1 MATTNTTPKTAPTK
15 AITKVVLEPGMKIA
29 LEQNGVPLNAEQ
41 LNGENLV
48 VTKAGDSLMVTMPD
62 GSQTELVDFFITDD
76 VTLEGDFWDLP
87 ADSGLVQTAGGV
99 VAKPVALAQVADKGV
114 LGEEAIATDAK
125 ATDIAEG
132 VAEVVTE
139 TAPAVGAGGAGG
151 VLAGVAG
158 LGLAAG
164 GGGGDVGGGGGGG
177 GGGAVVDGNTYTLT
191 AVAGPQSD
199 NGAGT
204 TVALYKASGVDAGQL
219 LGTMSYDSVKGKYS
233 FLDTTNFT
241 GVIIAKLVDTDSTAD
256 YISEATGEATNFGE
270 GTVLMSVA
278 AINGTNGAVNLTIS
292 PLTTAAAKNLGV
304 SATAESAVTFVN
316 PLTGQTVVD
325 TNKALAMAFNILDAD
340 GNPVDI
346 STQTVNTTVNLDGAV
361 NNSAVTGTDAASAYG
376 RALALVANAEKAS
389 GLSLVDMAQNIAL
402 ALKVDGSGAAVT
414 GSLTKPSSQT
424 DLVQQAISQGASL
437 TQASGQMLDTQVT
450 DLMKSTM
457 SISMTMAVLSTPTNA
472 ADTYLNAQEPT
483 VDLVINGTF
492 TAGQTLKLFNGS
504 TAMAFKVGA
513 TAVVGSTGY
522 AIAETATSLTITVAR
537 ADLTANATNLLTAQF
552 SIGTGEATISNDLP
566 LVVDTLINATNAK
579 LTLDSTNAQLTAF
592 AADGV
597 TNNPAITAPNNAEA
611 GAVVEYRVTKGTDAS
626 GDWSTVYTAPVAD
639 GTADDT
645 YKVEVRQIDKAG
657 NISTPQAIAFT
668 LDSSK
673 PATPNAT
680 FTDSTNGLTT
690 DSVGHNAD
698 GITNNAAVTA
708 PANVEAGARVEY
720 RVTKGTGTP
729 SPWSSTYTAP
739 PANGTADGAYKVE
752 VRQTDKAGNVSAV
765 QTLNFTLDSTV
776 PVVANA
782 ALTTDSGISTDTITN
797 SGAITAPTTT
807 TNGGPIEVGAN
818 VEYRVTKG
826 AGAPSDWS
834 AVYNAPAADG
844 TADGVYKVE
853 VRQTD
858 KAGNASVQTV
868 NFTLDTQATS
878 AISFVGLTDQDV
890 DSNYTVAPNQ
900 VISGNGA
907 EAGATVQLFTTV
919 GTGSPTA
926 VAQTVAAADGSF
938 NFILPTPASA
948 GVQTFSLTY
957 TDKAGNTSDSGATTA
972 VNWGTTPIDT
982 APSQLNGLALSAATD
997 SGVSQSDGITN
1008 IAGAT
1013 LTGSGALNGATIE
1026 ITATP
1031 KGGEAV
1037 ILTTASPIEANSSGV
1052 WSYTL
1057 NSTDANS
1064 LTADTTFTV
1073 RQKAAGGTIWSPASP
1088 SYQVVFDNAAPAGVP
1103 TVVLSSNSDTFG
1115 ANVGTNTDGITSSRT
1130 LILGGTAEANAYIDL
1145 LDNGVKI
1152 ATLQADSTGAWT
1164 TTLSNVSA
1172 AEHNYTARQFDAAGN
1187 ATAYSSATVVTVDVT
1202 AAAPTAAVLDAGSD
1216 TGALGDRI
1224 TTVTTPKLSGTGA
1237 EPGALI
1243 SVFDGANQTPLATTT
1258 VQANGSW
1265 SVTTSALT
1273 VGAHNLRIG
1282 QTDLA
1287 GNISALSAPLS
1298 LNIAAPIT
1306 VATPSAPLLT
1316 AATDTGLSQTDQT
1329 TNATAL
1335 VFTGTGAVAG
1345 GTVELWQGSVKL
1357 ASVSTSAAGTWTVAL
1372 TSSAIVLP
1380 ESTTPHNIKARVI
1393 DGQGNISGFSAET
1406 PVTID
1411 RTAPTSSLT
1420 LNDLSATDDSGRSN
1434 SDGIIQQTQ
1443 PTISGSGASADAKV
1457 QIFNGTN
1464 TTPLA
1469 TLTANDSGAFS
1480 GFVSLPAGSSHS
1492 LYAAQIDAAGNLGPK
1507 SNLLVVNVDNTAA
1520 TAPVITT
1527 LLNDLAGN
1535 PMISG
1540 TAEANAFIELL
1551 VGTSV
1556 VGTGYADASGE
1567 WIVQWVQATAD
1578 DYSLAA
1584 RQTDVAGN
1592 VSNPS
1597 QAASATISGTNP
1609 AAAVVS
1615 AQLLAPTLKS
1625 GEDTHI
1631 VGDGITSKTA
1641 PTIVISGVDTN
1652 ITTTDV
1658 STRLKVYDNGGLTA
1672 LAGTFN
1678 SLASGRWEFT
1688 PTDKLAASASGV
1700 SHSLSVTQTVGASP
1714 ESLLSAGLNMTVD
1727 NEAAAPTFVPD
1738 KSTFG
1743 FARYV
1748 MVYRAGYLQLGD
1760 VHVYVDGVNVALGRA
1775 GEGFAITGAQGAKN
1789 NVYANQSIA
1798 SLTDGDTGIAP
1809 YSHAVN
1815 RPISWVQI
1823 DLGQVYNIDNI
1834 VVYPAY
1840 KNLRLSRNL
1849 TVLTSKT
1856 SMGSSG
1862 QDVVLADLRADPDVV
1877 WSAFPSVNTAY
1888 VGMESVNVPITKGYV
1903 TPLAE
1908 KNALSG
1914 TGEPGATVT
1923 LYDTVNSVKKEL
1935 GTALVASDG
1944 KWTVPFSGFTTG
1956 DHSLTFTQTDR
1967 AGNISPESSAQNIT
1981 GLPPYPTSIPS
1992 APTLTLL
1999 AADDTTSAGSISF
2012 AADNI
2017 TSKTSVTIHGTGS
2030 HGETVQVFAD
2040 LGGGNYNPLG
2050 TTNVALDGKWSLA
2063 GISLA
2068 VNGSTTLVA
2077 KSSNAL
2083 GSSDFGDALTV
2094 TNNSTVPPA
2103 PTVGLAAAADT
2114 GVQGDK
2120 LTNTGLT
2127 DDFITLSGTAEAG
2140 ALITIHSDTVQVN
2153 ANNVYA
2159 DDSGNWSS
2167 ALTAGLT
2174 ANAGNTFTVTVTNK
2188 VGVVNTTPVSYTV
2201 THDDIAPV
2209 GTLAVT
2215 SSLKATL
2222 LPTVAGTGAE
2232 ANAYVDIY
2240 AGTTLLGSTQ
2250 ASGTGSWSLQLTR
2263 LDAAGSYDLSA
2274 RHRDAAGNVQDGS
2287 TAFTLT
2293 VADDAPIVNN
2303 QSLILENVGLL
2314 STDDTG
2320 TVGDNVTSL
2329 TTPRLTGNG
2338 AQAMANV
2345 QLWNGTELIGST
2357 NADSTGAWVITPN
2370 VPLSAGLHKL
2380 SVVQQGTGQNISPA
2394 LPYTLYVASSL
2405 PAPTLDSSL
2414 FGGDGSITLEEAT
2427 AGTATLNGTSVNGAA
2442 VNVTYT
2448 NTTGVSVV
2456 KAATV
2461 TNGADVA
2468 TGATWVAPSL
2478 TPVELLTLGEGTITI
2493 SATQTYGS
2501 VSSSPVTAQVTVAA
2515 LPAPTTAITVDAGF
2529 TGDTLVNG
2537 VGDGVVS
2544 GNETPTF
2551 KGAATTDAS
2560 VSVVVTNTITGASV
2574 TLDPVTA
2581 VDSEWSAALTADQR
2595 TALGGDGHALS
2606 ITATQ
2611 TLPSSAGIS
2620 SATATVTIDTVAG
2633 SAPSAP
2639 VLAAFDAN
2647 NTTVSDS
2654 TTQGDNTTNATTP
2667 TFTGT
2672 AALGATVKLYN
2683 NGSTT
2688 PIGTGVADGNTGIYT
2703 IKVTTPL
2710 NGSATGTLNNITAKQ
2725 TDAAGNES
2733 AASTALSVTVDS
2745 TAVAPV
2751 LVAGVAP
2758 VAAAPTLKGTGEA
2771 GATVE
2776 IFDSAA
2782 VVAETNASGKIGS
2795 TVVNADGTWSFQATG
2810 IVSGSHTITTQQTD
2824 LAGNKSAPSN
2834 AYTFMVDSGV
2844 MGTPVL
2850 DAASDSGTVGDGI
2863 TRVST
2868 PTLKGTT
2875 LTSDGAV
2882 DIFDNGNKIA
2892 TVTATGTNWTYTPSS
2907 SLQSGSHSI
2916 TATDVAAS
2924 KSSGVLSLSIDTAAA
2939 APVITTLSAAQ
2950 ANTKSAPV
2958 ITGTAEAGA
2967 TVTLTATPVGDG
2979 DVQTFTAVA
2988 NASGSWSLNTGVT
3001 SGANTA
3007 LVANKAYTVRAS
3019 QTDTAGNTSAA
3030 SAAQTFNY
3038 DTVAVAP
3045 SINAVPASTAST
3057 LTLSGSGEAGAT
3069 VRVFDTFNGGT
3080 ASLGTAVVNNQ
3091 GQWSFVA
3098 NGLADGAH
3106 SFKAEQTDLAGNL
3119 SAQTTA
3125 LSSAGEGATTVTV
3138 NSSALSAA
3146 VLAVT
3151 SDSGTLGDGITRV
3164 TTPGL
3169 SGQAAA
3175 NAGVKVYDT
3184 FNGVETLVGTATANA
3199 SGAWSISALTSTL
3212 GEGNHS
3218 LVVKELALDGITVTR
3233 TSDSTALTIDT
3244 TASSAPTI
3252 SLISAS
3258 DSGVKGDGITNVVT
3272 PTLTGKADANA
3283 WVNIYKGGSTLLA
3296 TTQANGS
3303 GEWSHTLAAAQAD
3316 GALSF
3321 TAKQTDAAGNE
3332 SAASTALSVTVDST
3346 AVALT
3351 LASNKST
3358 FGTARYVMVY
3368 RGSRMDL
3375 GDVQV
3380 FSDGVNVALGKAAEG
3395 AVSVGAQG
3403 VHYRFSITNLTN
3415 GDTGAAGYV
3424 SSNHKYLN
3432 NWVQIDLGQDYSID
3446 NIVVYPRN
3454 ANVKMS
3460 TDLTVLTSQSS
3471 MGVGGSDI
3479 NLAELKTDE
3488 DVAWSAF
3495 PSTTAVGVG
3504 MDSANIP
3511 IINGYT
3517 APVAAAPTLKG
3528 TGEAGATVDIFD
3540 SAAVVAE
3547 TNASGKIGSTVV
3559 NADGTWSFQATGI
3572 VSGSHTI
3579 TTQQTDL
3586 AGNKS
3591 APSNA
3596 YTFMVDSGVM
3606 GTPVLDAASDSG
3618 TVGDGITRVSTPT
3631 LKGTTLTSDGAVDIF
3646 DNGNKIATVTA
3657 TGTNWTYTPSS
3668 SLQSGSHSITATDV
3682 AASKSSGVLSLSIDT
3697 AAAAPVITTLSAA
3710 QANTKSAPVIT
3721 GTAEAG
3727 ATVTLTAT
3735 PVGDGDVQTFTAVA
3749 NASGSW
3755 SLNTGVTSGANTALV
3770 ANKAYTVR
3778 ASQTDTAGNTSA
3790 ASAAQ
3795 TFNYD
3800 TVAVAPI
3807 VNIASATV
3815 AQVFALSGTAEAG
3828 AQVRVFDGTA
3838 LVGTTTA
3845 SNTGTWTLSVKALDS
3860 TTALHAMSATQTDLA
3875 GNQSAATN
3883 FTRTVDLGQL
3893 SQALLATASDT
3904 GTVGDGITSV
3914 GAPQLIGTNVSAL
3927 GTVQVFDTFGGT
3939 TLLLGS
3945 AVADANGAWALGL
3958 TKPLSDGNHVLQV
3971 KEVSSSGSVLR
3982 TSDNNTVRI
3991 DTATPVA
3998 LSKPILDPLSDFG
4011 TSNSDGVTNI
4021 TQGLIYSGTG
4031 AEAYATIK
4039 VFAGS
4044 NAVAVGTTQADST
4057 GAWRVSTS
4065 GGLDA
4070 NASTY
4075 VYATQTDLAGNTSMA
4090 SAASQLT
4097 TDSTI
4102 GTPTISATTTQG
4114 NNPVLSGTAEALST
4128 VRVTVGLTTAT
4139 TQADGQGVWMV
4150 QLSLAPSE
4158 LTTYTAS
4165 VQATDVAGNVSL
4177 SGRGLFSVDPSRSA
4191 VSLPAALAAP
4201 SLAAGQDTGLSNT
4214 DGIST
4219 IAKPTLNGTDAQ
4231 SGATVQLWA
4240 NGVHVASTTASDVGA
4255 YSFAAND
4262 YTSVLNGTS
4271 QLTVVQVVG
4280 TGADST
4286 SSPHSLG
4293 ITWTVDSLVAFSNP
4307 ALTSSVTDS
4316 YGTLYSTSVASGL
4329 KPTLA
4334 GKAEAGASVKLFDN
4348 GAELAT
4354 VTANALGEWTFAFST
4369 LSAGKHSITTQ
4380 VTDVAGNVSVLSSAY
4395 AFTTLSAALSEP
4407 VAQLKAGG
4415 DSGASATDGV
4425 TNVAAQ
4431 VFTGTVSVSAGQD
4444 APSVNVYDNGNLL
4457 ATVQA
4462 DSSGQWL
4469 YAATF
4474 TQGGH
4479 LITARAKDLSG
4490 NLSAATTVAQL
4501 SIDTTAPNTPAQPML
4516 ASGQDNGSS
4525 STDGITRFSQPVFTG
4540 TAQAG
4545 ATVELFDNGA
4555 LLGTAVA
4562 HATTG
4567 VYSISPSARLTQGA
4581 HSITVQAVDLAGN
4594 RSAASAANVITV
4606 DGVINPISF
4615 LSLASANVLY
4625 SSGGEVV
4632 TTSARPTVQGFGEA
4646 GATVTVFNNG
4656 TTVLGTTRVGPD
4668 GRWSLA
4674 LDADLAANNS
4684 LSAQQTDTAGNTS
4697 APTAAMNVA
4706 YDSAATLPSLAL
4718 QGSSDTGTLGDGITS
4733 RSTPTVTGS
4742 GAVQGDTV
4750 TLYNG
4755 TTVLGTGVAD
4765 STGKWTI
4772 TVNTPLANNTAQNPT
4787 YTLTA
4792 KNTTQSDAT
4801 LGSLKLKIDTQQDA
4815 APTGLS
4821 LAADSD
4827 SGTLGDNTTNLT
4839 GPVVTGTGATAGA
4852 TVRLLEG
4859 TTLLGQGVADSTG
4872 NWRVQSSTLTS
4883 GAHSL
4888 SAVQVDAA
4896 GNVSVASSPLVL
4908 VVDNSAATL
4917 NAPVLRASD
4926 DTGLV
4931 GDNLTSLSSVTVSGQ
4946 GAEANAWVTVYDGS
4960 VSLAR
4965 VQAGADGQWSAV
4977 LSNLAGNA
4985 AGKAYSL
4992 TARQTDT
4999 AGNISQAGAALAL
5012 MVENSAARPSFG
5024 LQNSASNDTGV
5035 LGDGRT
5041 QNNHPVLTGQAEAGA
5056 SVQVLRDD
5064 GNGVTTLLATVLAD
5078 ASGNFTWQPTDEL
5091 ALGSYRYLTQAT
5103 DVAGNVSTLS
5113 APFTLTIVPVTAIS
5127 LRDVTGALSPQGGQL
5142 IDFNNDGLVDVVSQ
5156 NAYLQTSTG
5165 IFVKGAST
5173 YVATGLGNES
5183 TFADTGSTGSVV
5195 DINGDG
5201 LNDIVTGSN
5210 RLFFTGSSGALID
5223 ANVYGA
5229 TRWNKGH
5236 ITVTDLLGDGQLSS
5250 VINGGVR
5257 IWVANGKQV
5266 GVSGDSTGDKMAAV
5280 YDANADGYLDVAFAN
5295 GSLGVHLSRGD
5306 GSGIYQSTLA
5316 NPGFGGNYS
5325 HITNLDLNNDGVLDV
5340 FSGAKIFQGLGN
5352 ARYVEVT
5359 SDVGYVFGGNGDS
5372 SHVVIADINA
5382 DGMQDILETN
5392 NFGSDVSI
5400 WINIDGVLQKVGN
5413 DTLFDRASNLTV
5425 HQFESTQLSA
5435 KDVNGD
5441 RSIDMAV
5448 IGPNSDISLTYNQT
5462 VVAENTYLRVKVAKS
5477 TGNET
5482 LSTGAMVTLYDSD
5495 TGAFVA
5501 SRLVGNNVLGAY
5513 AARQGESYAEF
5524 FGLDPAKTYDV
5535 VVRYPGNDQG
5545 VTVVSGKSGL
5555 GTAGIANSAL
5565 NEIVDSQLTAVT
5577 PGGKDV
5583 ITVAPENRATATDGG
5598 NWKGTRYADL
5608 MVGDAGDDTF
5618 TPNGANAGEAG
5629 DTIDLSNG
5637 GHDKVVFN
5645 TVLNLNAATTISSFT
5660 LGSFTQADGNG
5671 DTINVSGLLTALGY
5685 TGARDVASLAWISGD
5700 PVKGMLKVDP
5710 GTDAADLM
5718 LRIYNGSGWQD
5729 LALITGADLTG
5740 KSVSD
5745 LIASGNL
5752 QLGQLSL
5759 GGTTPGITLD
5769 ETGSG
5774 IRSALYSDVTVVAD
5788 GGAFSKGFAQG
5799 SLKVTLGDAYAEDKL
5814 SLLSA
5819 GFVTVSGSDVHYKN
5833 VLIGTI
5839 DSTQNGA
5846 AGESLLV
5853 NFSFAD
5859 TSLNNADQALAV
5871 QAVARVVQYQNT
5883 GNTPPDF
5890 YRDLTLQVS
5899 DGETSAKIVGQLTVT
5914 PVADTTLVAGESV
5927 VSGTNGVNV
5936 LTGTTGDDSVVGYGG
5951 PVALAGT
5958 ASATGDT
5965 LTGNGGQDTFV
5976 YRKGNVGKDT
5986 ITDFTLG
5993 TTGNADADK
6002 LNFADLLQGYDPA
6015 NIADFVRLEADATTG
6030 QVSVKVDYN
6039 GKADG
6044 SVFTHYLQVD
6054 LNGVTLT
6061 DSDTAYETTQTDLD
6075 ALRAAMMSNGQLI
6088 LA

>member
-1 MATTNTTPKTAPTK
+1 MATTKTTPKTAPTK

-29 LEQNGVPLNAEQ
+29 LEQNGVPLTAEQ

-114 LGEEAIATDAK
+114 LGEDAIATDAK

-164 GGGGDVGGGGGGG
+164 GGGDVGG
-177 GGGAVVDGNTYTLT
+177 GGGAVVDGNTFTLT

-241 GVIIAKLVDTDSTAD
+241 GVIVAKLVDTDSTAD

-361 NNSAVTGTDAASAYG
+361 NNSAVTGTDTASAYG

-389 GLSLVDMAQNIAL
+389 GLSLVDMAQSIAL

-611 GAVVEYRVTKGTDAS
+611 GAVVEYRVTKGADAS

-657 NISTPQAIAFT
+657 NISTPQAITFT

-680 FTDSTNGLTT
+680 FTDSTNGLST

-765 QTLNFTLDSTV
+765 QTVNFTLDSTA
-776 PVVANA
+776 PAVANA
-782 ALTTDSGISTDTITN
+782 ALTTDSGISTDGITN

-807 TNGGPIEVGAN
+807 TNAGPIEVGAN

-926 VAQTVAAADGSF
+926 VVQTVAAADGSF

-1152 ATLQADSTGAWT
+1152 ATLQADSAGAWT

-1172 AEHNYTARQFDAAGN
+1172 AKHNYTARQFDAVGN

-1443 PTISGSGASADAKV
+1443 PTISGSGASANAKV

-1641 PTIVISGVDTN
+1641 PTIVISGVDAS

-1678 SLASGRWEFT
+1678 SLDSGRWEFT
-1688 PTDKLAASASGV
+1688 PTDTLAASASGV
-1700 SHSLSVTQTVGASP
+1700 SHSLSVTQTVGTSP

-1727 NEAAAPTFVPD
+1727 NEAVAPTFVPD

-1775 GEGFAITGAQGAKN
+1775 GEGFAITGAQGVKN

-1809 YSHAVN
+1809 YSYALTK
-1815 RPISWVQI
+1815 PIQWVQI

-1834 VVYPAY
+1834 VVYPRY
-1840 KNLRLSRNL
+1840 NNLKLSTKL

-1862 QDVVLADLRADPDVV
+1862 QDVVLADLQADPDVV

-1923 LYDTVNSVKKEL
+1923 LYDTVDGVKAQL

-1944 KWTVPFSGFTTG
+1944 KWTVPFSGFTAG

-1981 GLPPYPTSIPS
+1981 GLPPYPTSIPL

-2263 LDAAGSYDLSA
+2263 LDAAGSYELSA

-2370 VPLSAGLHKL
+2370 VPLSAGLHEL

-2620 SATATVTIDTVAG
+2620 SATATVAIDTVAG

-2639 VLAAFDAN
+2639 VLAALDADN
-2647 NTTVSDS
+2647 STVSDS

-2672 AALGATVKLYN
+2672 ANPGATVMLYN

-2688 PIGTGVADGNTGIYT
+2688 PIGTGAADRITGIYT

-2967 TVTLTATPVGDG
+2967 TITLTATPVGDG

-3019 QTDTAGNTSAA
+3019 QTDTAGNTSA
-3030 SAAQTFNY
+3030 T
-3038 DTVAVAP
+3038 
-3045 SINAVPASTAST
+3045 
-3057 LTLSGSGEAGAT
+3057 
-3069 VRVFDTFNGGT
+3069 
-3080 ASLGTAVVNNQ
+3080 
-3091 GQWSFVA
+3091 
-3098 NGLADGAH
+3098 
-3106 SFKAEQTDLAGNL
+3106 
-3119 SAQTTA
+3119 
-3125 LSSAGEGATTVTV
+3125 
-3138 NSSALSAA
+3138 
-3146 VLAVT
+3146 
-3151 SDSGTLGDGITRV
+3151 
-3164 TTPGL
+3164 
-3169 SGQAAA
+3169 
-3175 NAGVKVYDT
+3175 
-3184 FNGVETLVGTATANA
+3184 
-3199 SGAWSISALTSTL
+3199 
-3212 GEGNHS
+3212 
-3218 LVVKELALDGITVTR
+3218 
-3233 TSDSTALTIDT
+3233 
-3244 TASSAPTI
+3244 
-3252 SLISAS
+3252 
-3258 DSGVKGDGITNVVT
+3258 
-3272 PTLTGKADANA
+3272 
-3283 WVNIYKGGSTLLA
+3283 
-3296 TTQANGS
+3296 
-3303 GEWSHTLAAAQAD
+3303 
-3316 GALSF
+3316 
-3321 TAKQTDAAGNE
+3321 
-3332 SAASTALSVTVDST
+3332 
-3346 AVALT
+3346 
-3351 LASNKST
+3351 
-3358 FGTARYVMVY
+3358 
-3368 RGSRMDL
+3368 
-3375 GDVQV
+3375 
-3380 FSDGVNVALGKAAEG
+3380 
-3395 AVSVGAQG
+3395 
-3403 VHYRFSITNLTN
+3403 
-3415 GDTGAAGYV
+3415 
-3424 SSNHKYLN
+3424 
-3432 NWVQIDLGQDYSID
+3432 
-3446 NIVVYPRN
+3446 
-3454 ANVKMS
+3454 
-3460 TDLTVLTSQSS
+3460 
-3471 MGVGGSDI
+3471 
-3479 NLAELKTDE
+3479 
-3488 DVAWSAF
+3488 
-3495 PSTTAVGVG
+3495 
-3504 MDSANIP
+3504 
-3511 IINGYT
+3511 
-3517 APVAAAPTLKG
+3517 
-3528 TGEAGATVDIFD
+3528 
-3540 SAAVVAE
+3540 
-3547 TNASGKIGSTVV
+3547 
-3559 NADGTWSFQATGI
+3559 
-3572 VSGSHTI
+3572 
-3579 TTQQTDL
+3579 
-3586 AGNKS
+3586 
-3591 APSNA
+3591 
-3596 YTFMVDSGVM
+3596 
-3606 GTPVLDAASDSG
+3606 
-3618 TVGDGITRVSTPT
+3618 
-3631 LKGTTLTSDGAVDIF
+3631 
-3646 DNGNKIATVTA
+3646 
-3657 TGTNWTYTPSS
+3657 
-3668 SLQSGSHSITATDV
+3668 
-3682 AASKSSGVLSLSIDT
+3682 
-3697 AAAAPVITTLSAA
+3697 
-3710 QANTKSAPVIT
+3710 
-3721 GTAEAG
+3721 
-3727 ATVTLTAT
+3727 
-3735 PVGDGDVQTFTAVA
+3735 
-3749 NASGSW
+3749 
-3755 SLNTGVTSGANTALV
+3755 
-3770 ANKAYTVR
+3770 
-3778 ASQTDTAGNTSA
+3778 
-3790 ASAAQ
+3790 SAAQ

-3883 FTRTVDLGQL
+3883 FTRTVDVGQL

-4348 GAELAT
+4348 GAELAA

-4415 DSGASATDGV
+4415 DSGASATDGA

-4490 NLSAATTVAQL
+4490 NLSAAITVAQL

-4516 ASGQDNGSS
+4516 ASGQDSGSS

-4684 LSAQQTDTAGNTS
+4684 LTAQQTDTAGNTS
-4697 APTAAMNVA
+4697 AATAAMNVA

-4742 GAVQGDTV
+4742 GAVHGDTV

-4792 KNTTQSDAT
+4792 KNTTQGDAA

-4896 GNVSVASSPLVL
+4896 GNVSAASSPLVL

-4965 VQAGADGQWSAV
+4965 VQAAADGQWSAV

-4999 AGNISQAGAALAL
+4999 AGNISQAGAALVL
-5012 MVENSAARPSFG
+5012 MVENSAARPSLG

-5041 QNNHPVLTGQAEAGA
+5041 QNNRPVLTGQAEAGA

-5103 DVAGNVSTLS
+5103 DVAGNVSILS

-5223 ANVYGA
+5223 ANVYRA

-5266 GVSGDSTGDKMAAV
+5266 GVSGDNTGDKMAAV

-5359 SDVGYVFGGNGDS
+5359 SDVGYVFDGNGDS

-5435 KDVNGD
+5435 MDVNGD

-5555 GTAGIANSAL
+5555 GTAGIASSAL

-5759 GGTTPGITLD
+5759 GGTTPGITLG

-6002 LNFADLLQGYDPA
+6002 LNFADLLQGYDPT

-6054 LNGVTLT
+6054 LNGVTLAA
-6061 DSDTAYETTQTDLD
+6061 SDTAYGTTQTDLD